1 MSHFRVAQHKGS
13 PMHAPVSLGEF
24 NKQITRGQAEALIA
38 DDNWFMQFCFGGQHR
53 VLMVDEHG
61 TVSAQDGEGQDVA
74 LPACVFED
82 AQRLHSSVGAFMV
95 EGQIVGEKFW
105 ITELLS
111 LSREDI
117 PNKPAEMRYMLA
129 WALNEFAM
137 PGVKPVIE
145 VWQAFFTK
153 EAKRRALDA
162 LGSAQLQGAVFKRK
176 DWVLADEQ
184 APQIEPAKLLLPVG
198 EW

>member
-1 MSHFRVAQHKGS
+1 MPHTHDVKRSAS
-13 PMHAPVSLGEF
+13 PMRTPVSLHSLNE
-24 NKQITRGQAEALIA
+24 ITRGQAEALIE
-38 DDNWFMQFCFGGQHR
+38 DDNWFMEFNFGGQH
-53 VLMVDEHG
+53 LALSVDEFGHVTG
-61 TVSAQDGEGQDVA
+61 MDADGRDVA
-74 LPACVFED
+74 LSACVIED

-95 EGQIVGEKFW
+95 EGQLVGEKFW
-105 ITELLS
+105 VTELLS

-145 VWQAFFTK
+145 VWRAFFTK

-176 DWVLADEQ
+176 DWVLTDES
-184 APQIEPAKLLLPVG
+184 APLIGAPKLMLPSCAC
-198 EW
+198 

>member
-1 MSHFRVAQHKGS
+1 MSYFHGAQRNDTS
-13 PMHAPVSLGEF
+13 ICVPMSLNAF

-61 TVSAQDGEGQDVA
+61 AVSAQNDEGQDVA
-74 LPACVFED
+74 LPVCVLED

-95 EGQIVGEKFW
+95 EGQLVGEKFW
-105 ITELLS
+105 VTELLS

-176 DWVLADEQ
+176 DWVLTDES
-184 APQIEPAKLLLPVG
+184 APLIGAPKLMLPSCAC
-198 EW
+198 